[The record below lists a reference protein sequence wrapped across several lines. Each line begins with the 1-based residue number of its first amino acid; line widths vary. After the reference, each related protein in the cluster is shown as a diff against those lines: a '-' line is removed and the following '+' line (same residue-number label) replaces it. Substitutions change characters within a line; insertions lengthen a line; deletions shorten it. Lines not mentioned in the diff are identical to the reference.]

1 MFSFY
6 ISLSSIL
13 CCGPYCQKK
22 LLRGKHL
29 REFKKKNEQ
38 NKQKE
43 KISPT
48 NPAEMSAKEGKF
60 YARKELIVG
69 PSLDFGNWSRIGRTN
84 AICNKQR
91 FTWNW
96 AFLSTGPT
104 VAWLDERLVV
114 VRRSNPTPV
123 ASSHEFLEC
132 SPPVSPFDILSPRA
146 SPHRQAANQS

>member
-91 FTWNW
+91 FT
-96 AFLSTGPT
+96 
-104 VAWLDERLVV
+104 
-114 VRRSNPTPV
+114 
-123 ASSHEFLEC
+123 
-132 SPPVSPFDILSPRA
+132 
-146 SPHRQAANQS
+146 